1 MDKHETMHQPK
12 YDRETFELMV
22 DDYLFDHYTDD
33 SVDGKI
39 TIDRD
44 TIEYDE
50 DNKHWHVNVKF
61 DDDEHWYSVAG
72 YDDGNCEL
80 FY

>member
-1 MDKHETMHQPK
+1 MDKRP
-12 YDRETFELMV
+12 YDQETFELMV

-33 SVDGKI
+33 YVDGKI

-44 TIEYDE
+44 IIEYDE
-50 DNKHWHVNVKF
+50 EHEHWTANVKF
-61 DDDEHWYSVAG
+61 EDDEHWYSIAG